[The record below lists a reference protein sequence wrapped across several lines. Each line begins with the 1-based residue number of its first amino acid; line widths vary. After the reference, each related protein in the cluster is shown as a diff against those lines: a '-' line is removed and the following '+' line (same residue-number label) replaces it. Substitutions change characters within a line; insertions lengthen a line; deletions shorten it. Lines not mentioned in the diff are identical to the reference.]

1 MVEAQPP
8 VQAAPDKKRKKKNLV
23 DKESGTYL
31 YNKQLQEWVEH
42 QEWQKITRFCGSS
55 KCEIHSLT
63 VSIELQVNG
72 KHSFWLTLKAYALL
86 EFDNAEEAE
95 SMMTDIKPVQQSDPV
110 TVKLLVLT
118 LVKLGRHSEVTQML
132 EHAKSVHP
140 TRVDINENLF
150 FAYVRENKLLQQQ
163 NQALHLYTFAGKD
176 LYAQWAVESMTL
188 ISSTLR
194 FETKILDIAYLLL
207 LKLMKE
213 PNKKIDL
220 KFIFLYLK
228 VLTKQRRY
236 KETLDF
242 LEQRA
247 SDFENEKPK
256 KFQLESEY
264 LAGLGSQ
271 ILTINFYF
279 LALRFNSNV
288 FNFQE
293 MTDVYKK
300 AVRFFIN
307 EYLPKSDYVLRTQ
320 TEVPEYVSSDDAYKI
335 TETQAQHGSNFE

>member
-1 MVEAQPP
+1 
-8 VQAAPDKKRKKKNLV
+8 
-23 DKESGTYL
+23 
-31 YNKQLQEWVEH
+31 
-42 QEWQKITRFCGSS
+42 
-55 KCEIHSLT
+55 
-63 VSIELQVNG
+63 
-72 KHSFWLTLKAYALL
+72 
-86 EFDNAEEAE
+86 
-95 SMMTDIKPVQQSDPV
+95 
-110 TVKLLVLT
+110 
-118 LVKLGRHSEVTQML
+118 
-132 EHAKSVHP
+132 
-140 TRVDINENLF
+140 
-150 FAYVRENKLLQQQ
+150 
-163 NQALHLYTFAGKD
+163 
-176 LYAQWAVESMTL
+176 MTL

-247 SDFENEKPK
+247 SDFESEKPK

-320 TEVPEYVSSDDAYKI
+320 AEVPEYVSSDDAYKI
-335 TETQAQHGSNFE
+335 SETQAQHGSNFE